1 MKKILVAIDGSN
13 PSKRAAEQAV
23 TLARAFKSEI
33 TFLSVVEIKPDITFV
48 DYGAM
53 VSPDYFSIRENLQG
67 LDIERSQKV
76 LDAVVE
82 SLGCADIKMEKT
94 VLVGDPHPQIIKT
107 AEDGKFDLIVM
118 GHRGL
123 NPLQRLFIGSVA
135 KRVIEDT
142 PCSVL
147 VIK

>member
-1 MKKILVAIDGSN
+1 
-13 PSKRAAEQAV
+13 
-23 TLARAFKSEI
+23 
-33 TFLSVVEIKPDITFV
+33 
-48 DYGAM
+48 
-53 VSPDYFSIRENLQG
+53 
-67 LDIERSQKV
+67 
-76 LDAVVE
+76 
-82 SLGCADIKMEKT
+82 
-94 VLVGDPHPQIIKT
+94 VGDPHPQIIKT